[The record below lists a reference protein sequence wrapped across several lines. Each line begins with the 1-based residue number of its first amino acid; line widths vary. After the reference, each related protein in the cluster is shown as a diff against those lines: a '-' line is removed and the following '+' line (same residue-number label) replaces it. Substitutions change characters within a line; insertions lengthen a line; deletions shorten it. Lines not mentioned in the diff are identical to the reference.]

1 MGVLIKLMNQN
12 FSKSKFLHESSKLEH
27 FQWGVKILGVQIQ
40 GGKNFGPLKSLGFQ
54 QLSYLSYFEQG
65 VKIHWI
71 TLKLRSMVISAD
83 IFAVLLRY
91 F

>member
-1 MGVLIKLMNQN
+1 MGGKN
-12 FSKSKFLHESSKLEH
+12 FGGTNL
-27 FQWGVKILGVQIQ
+27 

-83 IFAVLLRY
+83 IFAVPLRY

>member
-1 MGVLIKLMNQN
+1 MNHRN
-12 FSKSKFLHESSKLEH
+12 WNIFN
-27 FQWGVKILGVQIQ
+27 G

-71 TLKLRSMVISAD
+71 TLKLRSMGISAD
-83 IFAVLLRY
+83 IFAVLLEIW
-91 F
+91 